1 MANGYF
7 ERGEIYWV
15 KFGDSMG
22 SEVMAGRPGVIIS
35 SDKGNNSSPCVC
47 VAMMTTQQKNLSIN
61 VYTCVN
67 GTRRWVLCNQIL
79 TVDKTRL
86 NRYEGKLSP
95 REMKELDDALEEVF
109 DLGYTDE
116 AALKAKDSEIADLGV
131 QINDLKTEMAGAAAE
146 VSKRD
151 EEIASLK
158 MEIEMWQ
165 KCYGRCMDMLVDVK
179 VNADLRR
186 RTVTPPAA
194 KALFEQ
200 PPVEPVDPP
209 EPPKQPD
216 PPKDPEPVEEQDNR
230 LDVNNCTAT
239 ALKKIGFSLAMAR
252 KIVEARPFKS
262 VEDLKRVNGLKGSQ
276 YRIMEPKLR
285 CNPMVAKPVEPKVE
299 FVKDEDPGYEVEQTV
314 VVEETP
320 VEPVVAEE
328 PVKKVDINTA
338 TAQEINEITGIHIS
352 TCHSIVGYR
361 TKNGPYKKL
370 EDLLS
375 AHGVYPGTLEK
386 CWDKITIDGVPAEKP
401 KIEKPVVQ
409 HGGLKVNVN
418 TATSEEI
425 AAKTGMSKTVAFGIV
440 GKRKREGLYK
450 SLNDL
455 LNGTRFTQYH
465 LDKYGPML
473 EV

>member
-47 VAMMTTQQKNLSIN
+47 VAMMTTQQKNLSVN

-116 AALKAKDSEIADLGV
+116 AALKQKESEIADRDVLISELQTDVDVAKGELR
-131 QINDLKTEMAGAAAE
+131 NK
-146 VSKRD
+146 D

-179 VNADLRR
+179 VNADLSRR
-186 RTVTPPAA
+186 VTVPAA
-194 KALFEQ
+194 RELFEQ
-200 PPVEPVDPP
+200 PPAEPVKPTKVVDP
-209 EPPKQPD
+209 E
-216 PPKDPEPVEEQDNR
+216 EPVEEQDNR

-262 VEDLKRVNGLKGSQ
+262 VEDLKRINGLKGSQ

-285 CNPMVAKPVEPKVE
+285 CTPMVAKPVEPKVE
-299 FVKDEDPGYEVEQTV
+299 FVKDDPDPGYEVEQPVTVEEPV
-314 VVEETP
+314 VVEAP
-320 VEPVVAEE
+320 VAAEE
-328 PVKKVDINTA
+328 PVKKVNINAA
-338 TAQEINEITGIHIS
+338 TAKEISEVTGIHIS
-352 TCHSIVGYR
+352 TCSSIVGYR

-375 AHGVYPGTLEK
+375 VHGVFPGTLEK
-386 CWDKITIDGVPAEKP
+386 HWDKIMIDGIPAEKP

-409 HGGLKVNVN
+409 PDGAKVNVN